1 MEVDRGKTKLKEL
14 IQDVHAACGE
24 GLYQSCLSRR
34 SMACCFL
41 RETADMDTASTSVL
55 DKRILDLVAA
65 DIKPTAEGADVE
77 PSAELLKDDSL
88 DVDLTEPLVILKNAE
103 PVLYQAVSGF
113 LRQSKTKG
121 HVTKEELLFLELLV
135 LLKASLLLPKSTSEA
150 KARDLA
156 DRVRTAL
163 AALEDSTAQL
173 NLHELRDKARSDIRT
188 ENDAY
193 KRLQW
198 VPLDGAASAAITIDD
213 DNTLHATPSLSESTT
228 LAAVAC
234 VVTRG
239 PFRYTLSTTTA
250 IETGLRVGWM
260 APGRRCH
267 TVGLGDDMESIGF
280 DGRHIYRDGAI
291 VATSTEAS
299 SAWSSLT
306 VVIDGTT
313 GVVSFSTPLA
323 TTTAVVAPLTAW
335 TPALSVGHRGFQSL
349 LSTPRSSVYASVW
362 QQLGF
367 QPPVPTVEA
376 TAVGGVPLLPAPC
389 TEFYPEMGTSVRVG
403 RSVQL
408 SPSAWTLS
416 FFIYPLPLQ
425 DGSEPRP
432 WRTICL
438 KGQDASMQRTPSVF
452 LSCDRLLLAVC
463 VSTASDWNSTVVSSA
478 PLATHR
484 WTHVAIVCDDLTLR
498 LVLNGK
504 EDRSLT
510 LADKVLHN
518 THPFHFG
525 KTPVGV
531 KKATTDYKGFRGY
544 LHHVQLHETKALSV
558 KELSKFVASKKA
570 SLEALHVSREST
582 VVGTAPSNALRLE
595 TTYAPQ
601 PALDVA
607 YAPSTGGPLLVPA
620 RLFQA
625 CPKWPHAF
633 HCEAIVRYTH
643 HPQFQVVLGCLE
655 SAGPS
660 YLFVLGVTPTG
671 RLCLRSRE
679 RKFATAQ
686 RYLCDNTVHKI
697 GLSFTT
703 DRVVFYVDGVAVER
717 VVSSGA
723 SLDPNGL
730 SLSLAFVVG
739 GAPSVPSFAPWQGD
753 VRLVRVLASPPCEK
767 QPPRDV
773 ARYAFVQGRGT
784 IVHDTTGRVP
794 LWHGSLASDAGWTTQ
809 PDAAGH
815 GIVTTTTTA
824 IPETNL
830 PGQILAALEPRAAAT
845 IASLRVK
852 HLSLALGAV
861 DVVSSVVWPH
871 VLTFLLLHS
880 VLAQWMQEKDLLDG
894 PQVFGLLRVLR
905 ANFAPLS
912 SHSSTSLG
920 LPPASVGLGM
930 QTSSSSSSSSFAER
944 LRDMLLRCETV
955 DWYDDDMND
964 AVRAE
969 AILAQTAG
977 LEVFCPT
984 PLARAELLLRLLTC
998 VDAPALRL
1006 DTLCDTL
1013 TSTPHL
1019 LAQWMPASDAPSS
1032 SSLLFPWA
1040 LDAVKRSLL
1049 DTSDDNIPLITKAE
1063 VISVLEKLPRMPSL
1077 DATSPAE
1084 QLVVLYEEWQRFYVA
1099 STLAVP
1105 IETTKTILKALLTAS
1120 THGTS
1125 SARSLL
1131 VSLQDRLLADL
1142 RRHWT
1147 PCTVSRLLQWHDDT
1161 RFFKVVNC
1169 PIGVRETPNVK
1180 APKTGRTLS
1189 IGQLIETKN
1198 VLQYPN
1204 DSVQYVE
1211 LLTGGWVF
1219 DVDPTDGMLLL
1230 DEHAA
1235 NNAQLTQRAY
1245 SLTALLDGQAKATAS
1260 PLGGHLRFEGASDE
1274 KLQVLADGL
1283 SVTNTMGGAWRTA
1296 LGSKTFTRG
1305 SGVHTWQVTVTQ
1317 VQNIG
1322 QLFLGIASTA
1332 PSSSTA
1338 RSYVGSDP
1346 SSYGWQLTGDWYH
1359 VGVRTKSAH
1368 LPFLGAA
1375 PIVLDMKLDST
1386 AGTLLVVNTASNA
1399 PVGPALVLDLV
1410 AGEAYAPAVSL
1421 CNAHDS
1427 IAFSTSV
1434 VPLGGEAIT
1443 VDGRNAPPSLEPTP
1457 LAAFYAKTLLAAC
1470 KPAPARQ
1477 ALSSLLT
1484 PVVAS
1489 MLCWSNVDD
1498 EPFVLD
1504 TIDEILLQEPSSMSS
1519 SDESDARLLLA
1530 GLGGHL
1536 YGQLIGA
1543 SPETHI
1549 DEADARWLRSPLF
1562 QAGLSSS
1569 KPSTSAFFKQLM
1581 DGLHPAF
1588 DKWVLKF
1595 ANASPLVV
1603 RMGGASLEKAIR
1615 AVLGCMLYHC
1625 GMSSYAEFEDKAAGT
1640 KTSPAPKP
1648 LRSLWQKAYELKA
1661 YALRLKNSHGLSYDE
1676 IAATLLAKVDF
1687 LLHLSPTKADDGIGV
1702 YYHELPT
1709 LVRKIS
1715 MGKRSSSFDAD
1726 ETPDASLRDVDA
1738 EIIASIAAFC
1748 RSDCNL
1754 KKLSEHLQSA
1764 QAMALQRAHGLR
1776 RVTKLVSA
1784 LRLPCKAAILL
1795 QVVAAIRAV
1804 DVWHYSSGISGC
1816 PYALQH
1822 DVRCAFEGYYNALV
1836 RHLSVATTQPTSW
1849 QLLLLDALG
1858 VRILPDDHALVAA
1871 GRVFHVLQELLDV
1884 GRADVRQATMKVVYL
1899 LAVQVASEGDGNPN
1913 QALAPSHVLTPPHF
1927 KRQLSGPQTLSS
1939 AVFDMLYNELSLVV
1953 CRLLESHKTSRTT
1966 YALDVLGENPSL
1978 LGILSLLQFVS
1989 SSPACNASL
1998 ATTPWLSIF
2007 VTIACFGVTEPQVR
2021 SMQLLSTLLPV
2032 CNPVVVTLELPFTL
2046 EGLVATPSSVRGAA
2060 DLVRFLVRA
2069 VGAPLHAPPSETL
2082 PRSSRS
2088 ALSLASESVSLL
2100 RVLLA
2105 EAAWHPL
2112 VLEISQS
2119 MFRSDDVTLQI
2130 GVLGVLGSFVEPIRY
2145 GGYAIL
2151 PQHDGMVMLLDPTCD
2166 LGSATV
2172 LCDHASTP
2180 VSTAEMTTVPKH
2192 TLSLTI
2198 LSDAFVDAILESTAN
2213 ALLAP
2218 MPSDALFLHLLHVAH
2233 RLFCEHPTQL
2243 FDIVA
2248 KSPVIAR
2255 KVFELGGLL
2264 STSSGLPSLPLV
2276 EAKFEM
2282 LQALQY
2288 NQVYGSVR
2296 DGLYPLPAFSEAP
2309 PPTPT
2314 DDVAVTVCNV
2324 AFDDG
2329 LLCTL
2334 KQVST
2339 FDTPVG
2345 IGSDAIQWLE
2355 ALLNHMLFKT
2365 VESLLSVW
2373 TTIERSAA
2381 TRLDAQTAVET
2392 VYREIA
2398 LPEMLQ
2404 AACAEA
2410 NEWLSNR
2417 DHWGVEWGVHE
2428 TRIVDYV
2435 VAQLEMAMPGTG
2447 AAWRDTCNALQLG
2460 PYLCATCECLAADV
2474 LSLAI
2479 EVSRRHEQ
2487 DPPLISLAFVL
2498 QAMHDDEELHR
2509 LLEYHEAFLRS
2520 GPTPLH
2526 RDQRSSADRVLDVRL
2541 QSMMTMG
2548 FPEAWCKRA
2557 LEESNHEVNTALNWI
2572 LSNGHLL
2579 DAPTNDAMTTLVTP
2593 ETPGTPGTPR
2603 EPAPNLECEPI
2614 DDIGSR
2620 HVLTDATTV
2629 DVSGSA
2635 YTALWALTNA
2645 LSTVVTF
2652 SVQATSDVTL
2662 GLFASLDE
2670 AAVHEVVLGAKHN
2683 TLLEVYDIAAG
2694 SSEKRLLASDTG
2706 AFCDPSYAVPYWLVV
2721 TRTRVHLGYGHVVAR
2736 ASMLLEWA
2744 APRLSHVSFATL
2756 GQPAVVS
2763 AIQLRAHVDD
2773 GLASSGIEAALARR
2787 HCIRPLDDPEQLSD
2801 MTFCFH
2807 DETPSSSNY
2816 EREHV
2821 FHPWAPASSRVGFAE
2836 RAAKFSA
2843 DELASDVLA
2852 TSTTLRVL
2860 YARRLGVGVLAACKD
2875 DIPVLLDVFDGH
2887 EDLFVPFVSLVAH
2900 RAWVSDFATAPTRSP
2915 LGTTRLTTPELLRPT
2930 VRALCATANPL
2941 RSAITAFLGDQ
2952 MDRFLRDGHQGTLS
2966 WRHAHSDKLDAYF
2979 GNDADLRFLGLLT
2992 SWLLESDE
3000 AIALT
3005 PTSVAYDLYFIWVK
3019 ALQASH
3025 LEVQQKA
3032 LQVLGRMLL
3041 RALNDTTVSSDVRVA
3056 LRRALSVTYL
3066 EENVRRLLAFEDEVY
3081 PLYSRY
3087 FQAHMELVSV
3097 LQRFPAPATP
3107 IMRYALRF
3115 KGGCSY
3121 VGLATDDLLPPWTAQ
3136 YCLSPERGGAKAIL
3150 ASSTNGCI
3158 ALRSVEHAGVSVVS
3172 YREPSSTTAFETMV
3186 PYDTWS
3192 VLSLVASPTQ
3202 VTLYL
3207 NGVRVATQAVTG
3219 FALPMQFIGHDMY
3232 GVRGR
3237 IANVRYFNAALGDAH
3252 IAALSA
3258 LDLHQCSSV
3267 GDDAVS
3273 SAKTTDDLVPALTIA
3288 GHWPLQEGAGAHVYD
3303 VSEHLNESAIV
3314 GASWTCA
3321 PSHTIVPPKV
3331 LSLPTSNVVFSG
3343 AGTWTRDAC
3352 AALGGPWSQSRSM
3365 AFFLELYATS
3375 STSSLSSYVVMGRL
3389 ILNARI
3395 TCIVCGQ
3402 ATQDGELSFAI
3413 ESLRQDIKE
3422 TYSPLEWM
3430 AHMRFS
3436 GRHRAGQLIGA
3447 WTTTLA
3453 QTVVTSLPTAMSFL
3467 PSCSDAIEV
3476 FDGGRRVQSLLR
3488 KGKKRAGLVFCAF
3501 GVDAMTK
3508 HWHASPS
3515 PDLSLDQQLFV
3526 QNRTDT
3532 FITVRVHGLV
3542 THGKVYYEL
3551 VLQSKGL
3558 MQLGWA
3564 SPGFRPAFT
3573 THGVGDHF
3581 GSFGVDGKR
3590 RKKWCNTGHA
3600 YGSESWSWTNGD
3612 VLGVLLD
3619 MDARE
3624 MRFTHNGVDLGLA
3637 FAEADYAQV
3646 PWSAGL
3652 YPAGSFSSGQGAKIN
3667 VGHTPFQ
3674 FAPPP
3679 GFVAVASVVDVSH
3692 VDVFNHRTKQFA
3704 PVCAH
3709 HRVTSRVAP
3718 PPPSLARGSIHW
3730 EVEITALQA
3739 TDGLRVGIATPSAD
3753 PNGLLGGDAYGWGFC
3768 ATGKTYHAGH
3778 SQRLASTG
3786 FAQGDVVGLEL
3797 NMDLGTLVVYRNGL
3811 LLGTAFSNLHLSLP
3825 MQCFVNGTN
3834 GFVPCISVYRPQTS
3848 VFVRG
3853 LKHGRGELRYPPSH
3867 SHERFLGHWAHG
3879 RRHGLGQLT
3888 LREKEGYYLGHWVA
3902 NHLEGVP
3909 AFVAPHPLCVST
3921 LYPSVWK
3928 TLRFQRAVDH
3938 PTQTTRTQRFLKG
3951 KVVSEDVTD
3960 ADVAAEPLPSALP
3973 VIDLLADATA
3983 PWYPSVA
3990 STLGYV
3996 TSTMDVVQTSTQ
4008 DVELCGVWEAHTEQ
4022 AFTLVPPPS
4031 AYDMIAMSQ
4040 DLMGVRLEAHA
4051 STGTHL
4057 LVRGNTA
4064 YTSGVH
4070 YWEVAIEACNHGSVF
4085 LGVAAPSVLSP
4096 PDGWGDYG
4104 FVSYRVKWSQAEGE
4118 QLYGR
4123 YFSAGDVV
4131 GIRLDMDKGTL
4142 AFLKDGDDFVRGRPA
4157 VVDMGV
4163 AFRFLKS
4170 QAGRKA
4176 CAFGPAFGLSYPGDA
4191 LSVRR
4196 TKGLH
4201 HPTLRLSDRL
4211 HHALEAARLV
4221 QDLASTQ
4228 LLDATV
4234 WTRAQAMHA
4243 SMTSTG
4249 FFQPRV
4255 HLTRAGTPLRV
4266 SAAMRDAALVTT
4278 RGQATLSTRYGTAQ
4292 ILGQI
4297 DGRVW
4302 FLIEGEEGAG
4312 AWYWRLPE
4320 VLALLDQAPME
4331 QEAAWSC
4338 DACTMLNDP
4347 NLSKCQICE
4356 TPRTTTVPDDVPP
4369 PSDADVQ
4376 ATADPFVV
4384 YSTTPDPLWPLATPV
4399 APLTPAFEALVDG
4412 SSSWTRQH
4420 DVMLV
4425 AHVDALCDAQA
4436 TEPENLAWADVWE
4449 HARGTFSGFDASL
4462 VAARLACLLV
4472 VNGTV
4477 AQLLPFVDL
4486 HGHDLFALPT
4496 AATAAA
4502 LTTLRD
4508 VLFKRIKIAFWRD
4521 LLAITTTHTT
4531 PPSDEYDRPE
4541 GLREVSLNRIQAL
4554 EPHGV
4559 YDKTIFGQLAT
4570 AMTNWD
4576 ASSLRRAYTDELQDA
4591 GQPRAF
4597 YVKCLGEGV
4606 DDHGGPYRAV
4616 FQTAGWEEPIGPVL
4630 RLFEPCPNAV
4640 QASGANQD
4648 KYVVSPGASPS
4659 HLKFLG
4665 RLLGLAMR
4673 HRILIPLNCSEL
4685 FWKPLVSLPLDRKDW
4700 SGVDT
4705 MVVREL
4711 HDLERLSDEEVA
4723 GLETHEII
4731 DHLLRVAQAPLAP
4744 RDDMSLTSATL
4755 IEMVDACV
4763 AHRLAAQTAQLRP
4776 LMEGFATVVPHA
4788 ALSLFTPTQLEEL
4801 VCGSPEIDVEL
4812 LQRITVY
4819 DGVDPNDAHI
4829 QFFWQCLTDMNHE
4842 QRSSFVNFVLARSRL
4857 PRSLEEF
4864 TLHFKIQAAVV
4875 AEHANPDMYLPHSQT
4890 CFFSLSLPRYSSKAI
4905 CMEKLLYA
4913 ISHSPTMDADF
4924 IDRATTGWE
4933 HVAT

>member
-1 MEVDRGKTKLKEL
+1 
-14 IQDVHAACGE
+14 
-24 GLYQSCLSRR
+24 
-34 SMACCFL
+34 
-41 RETADMDTASTSVL
+41 
-55 DKRILDLVAA
+55 
-65 DIKPTAEGADVE
+65 
-77 PSAELLKDDSL
+77 
-88 DVDLTEPLVILKNAE
+88 
-103 PVLYQAVSGF
+103 
-113 LRQSKTKG
+113 
-121 HVTKEELLFLELLV
+121 
-135 LLKASLLLPKSTSEA
+135 
-150 KARDLA
+150 
-156 DRVRTAL
+156 
-163 AALEDSTAQL
+163 
-173 NLHELRDKARSDIRT
+173 
-188 ENDAY
+188 
-193 KRLQW
+193 
-198 VPLDGAASAAITIDD
+198 
-213 DNTLHATPSLSESTT
+213 
-228 LAAVAC
+228 
-234 VVTRG
+234 
-239 PFRYTLSTTTA
+239 
-250 IETGLRVGWM
+250 
-260 APGRRCH
+260 
-267 TVGLGDDMESIGF
+267 
-280 DGRHIYRDGAI
+280 
-291 VATSTEAS
+291 
-299 SAWSSLT
+299 
-306 VVIDGTT
+306 
-313 GVVSFSTPLA
+313 
-323 TTTAVVAPLTAW
+323 
-335 TPALSVGHRGFQSL
+335 
-349 LSTPRSSVYASVW
+349 
-362 QQLGF
+362 
-367 QPPVPTVEA
+367 
-376 TAVGGVPLLPAPC
+376 
-389 TEFYPEMGTSVRVG
+389 
-403 RSVQL
+403 
-408 SPSAWTLS
+408 
-416 FFIYPLPLQ
+416 
-425 DGSEPRP
+425 
-432 WRTICL
+432 
-438 KGQDASMQRTPSVF
+438 
-452 LSCDRLLLAVC
+452 
-463 VSTASDWNSTVVSSA
+463 
-478 PLATHR
+478 
-484 WTHVAIVCDDLTLR
+484 
-498 LVLNGK
+498 
-504 EDRSLT
+504 
-510 LADKVLHN
+510 
-518 THPFHFG
+518 
-525 KTPVGV
+525 
-531 KKATTDYKGFRGY
+531 
-544 LHHVQLHETKALSV
+544 
-558 KELSKFVASKKA
+558 
-570 SLEALHVSREST
+570 
-582 VVGTAPSNALRLE
+582 
-595 TTYAPQ
+595 
-601 PALDVA
+601 
-607 YAPSTGGPLLVPA
+607 
-620 RLFQA
+620 
-625 CPKWPHAF
+625 
-633 HCEAIVRYTH
+633 
-643 HPQFQVVLGCLE
+643 
-655 SAGPS
+655 
-660 YLFVLGVTPTG
+660 
-671 RLCLRSRE
+671 
-679 RKFATAQ
+679 
-686 RYLCDNTVHKI
+686 
-697 GLSFTT
+697 
-703 DRVVFYVDGVAVER
+703 
-717 VVSSGA
+717 
-723 SLDPNGL
+723 
-730 SLSLAFVVG
+730 
-739 GAPSVPSFAPWQGD
+739 
-753 VRLVRVLASPPCEK
+753 
-767 QPPRDV
+767 
-773 ARYAFVQGRGT
+773 
-784 IVHDTTGRVP
+784 
-794 LWHGSLASDAGWTTQ
+794 
-809 PDAAGH
+809 
-815 GIVTTTTTA
+815 
-824 IPETNL
+824 
-830 PGQILAALEPRAAAT
+830 
-845 IASLRVK
+845 
-852 HLSLALGAV
+852 
-861 DVVSSVVWPH
+861 
-871 VLTFLLLHS
+871 
-880 VLAQWMQEKDLLDG
+880 
-894 PQVFGLLRVLR
+894 
-905 ANFAPLS
+905 
-912 SHSSTSLG
+912 
-920 LPPASVGLGM
+920 
-930 QTSSSSSSSSFAER
+930 
-944 LRDMLLRCETV
+944 
-955 DWYDDDMND
+955 MND

-969 AILAQTAG
+969 AIATQTAG

-984 PLARAELLLRLLTC
+984 PLARAELLLRLLSS
-998 VDAPALRL
+998 VDVLRL
-1006 DTLCDTL
+1006 DTLCDAL
-1013 TSTPHL
+1013 SSKPHL

-1032 SSLLFPWA
+1032 SSSLFPWP

-1049 DTSDDNIPLITKAE
+1049 DTSDDDNNDVPRIKKAE
-1063 VISVLEKLPRMPSL
+1063 VISVLQKLPRMPSL

-1099 STLAVP
+1099 STSIVP
-1105 IETTKTILKALLTAS
+1105 IETTKTLLKALLSAS
-1120 THGTS
+1120 THGTA
-1125 SARSLL
+1125 SARTLL
-1131 VSLQDRLLADL
+1131 VALQDRLLSDV

-1147 PCTVSRLLQWHDDT
+1147 PCTVSRLLQWHEDT

-1189 IGQLIETKN
+1189 IGQIIETKN
-1198 VLQYPN
+1198 VLQYQN
-1204 DSVQYVE
+1204 DAVQYVE

-1235 NNAQLTQRAY
+1235 NNAQPTRRAY

-1260 PLGGHLRFEGASDE
+1260 PLGGHMRFEVPSDE
-1274 KLQVLADGL
+1274 GLDVSADGL
-1283 SVTNTMGGAWRTA
+1283 SVTNTTGGAWRTA

-1305 SGVHTWQVTVTQ
+1305 SGVHTWQVTIFR

-1332 PSSSTA
+1332 PSTV

-1346 SSYGWQLTGDWYH
+1346 GSYGWQLTGDWYH
-1359 VGVRTKSAH
+1359 AGVRTKASH
-1368 LPFLGAA
+1368 LPLLGPA
-1375 PIVLDMKLDST
+1375 PIVLDVKLDT
-1386 AGTLLVVNTASNA
+1386 TMGTLLVVNTTSNA

-1410 AGEAYAPAVSL
+1410 AGEAYAPAISL
-1421 CNAHDS
+1421 CNAHDA
-1427 IAFSTSV
+1427 IAFSTSAV
-1434 VPLGGEAIT
+1434 ALGGDAIT
-1443 VDGRNAPPSLEPTP
+1443 VDGRTNAPPNLEPTP

-1470 KPAPARQ
+1470 KSAAARQ
-1477 ALSSLLT
+1477 ELSSLLT

-1504 TIDEILLQEPSSMSS
+1504 TIDEILLQETCSMSP
-1519 SDESDARLLLA
+1519 DESDARLLLG

-1536 YGQLIGA
+1536 YGQRIGA

-1569 KPSTSAFFKQLM
+1569 KPSTSAFYKQLF
-1581 DGLHPAF
+1581 DGLHPSF

-1625 GMSSYAEFEDKAAGT
+1625 GMSSYAEFEDKANAA

-1687 LLHLSPTKADDGIGV
+1687 LLHLSPTKADDGLGV

-1738 EIIASIAAFC
+1738 EIIANIAA
-1748 RSDCNL
+1748 
-1754 KKLSEHLQSA
+1754 A

-1795 QVVAAIRAV
+1795 QVVAAIRAS

-1816 PYALQH
+1816 PHALQH
-1822 DVRCAFEGYYNALV
+1822 DVRCAFEGYYNVLV

-1871 GRVFHVLQELLDV
+1871 GRVFHVLQEILDV

-1899 LAVQVASEGDGNPN
+1899 LAVQVASEGDGNQNP
-1913 QALAPSHVLTPPHF
+1913 ALAPSHVLTPPHF
-1927 KRQLSGPQTLSS
+1927 TRQLSGPQTLSS
-1939 AVFDMLYNELSLVV
+1939 AVFEMLYNELSLVV
-1953 CRLLESHKTSRTT
+1953 HRLLESHKTSRT

-2007 VTIACFGVTEPQVR
+2007 VTIACFGGTEPQVR
-2021 SMQLLSTLLPV
+2021 SMQLLATLLPV

-2046 EGLVATPSSVRGAA
+2046 EGLVATPSSVRGAT
-2060 DLVRFLVRA
+2060 DLLMFLVQA
-2069 VGAPLHAPPSETL
+2069 VGAPLHAQPSESL
-2082 PRSSRS
+2082 PRSSRT

-2100 RVLLA
+2100 RVLLE

-2112 VLEISQS
+2112 VLEVLQS
-2119 MFRSDDVTLQI
+2119 MFRSDDVTVQI

-2145 GGYAIL
+2145 GGYATI
-2151 PQHDGMVMLLDPTCD
+2151 PHHDGMVMLVDPNCD
-2166 LGSATV
+2166 FGSATV
-2172 LCDHASTP
+2172 LCDHISTP

-2198 LSDAFVDAILESTAN
+2198 LPDAFVDAILESAAN

-2218 MPSDALFLHLLHVAH
+2218 IPSETLFLHLLHVAH
-2233 RLFCEHPTQL
+2233 RIFCEHPTQL

-2248 KSPVIAR
+2248 KSPMLAR

-2288 NQVYGSVR
+2288 NHMYGNMR
-2296 DGLYPLPAFSEAP
+2296 DALYPLPAFSEAP
-2309 PPTPT
+2309 PPT
-2314 DDVAVTVCNV
+2314 DVVVAGVAVCNV
-2324 AFDDG
+2324 AFHDG

-2381 TRLDAQTAVET
+2381 SRLDVQTAVET
-2392 VYREIA
+2392 VYRAIA

-2435 VAQLEMAMPGTG
+2435 VAQLEAAMPGKG

-2479 EVSRRHEQ
+2479 EVSRRHDQ

-2509 LLEYHEAFLRS
+2509 LLEYHEAFLGS
-2520 GPTPLH
+2520 GPTPMR
-2526 RDQRSSADRVLDVRL
+2526 RDERSSADRVLDVRV

-2579 DAPTNDAMTTLVTP
+2579 DAPMYESTMTTLATP

-2603 EPAPNLECEPI
+2603 EPAPTLECEPA
-2614 DDIGSR
+2614 DDAGPC
-2620 HVLTDATTV
+2620 HVLTDAANM

-2635 YTALWALTNA
+2635 YTALWALPIVP
-2645 LSTVVTF
+2645 STVVTF
-2652 SVQATSDVTL
+2652 SVQATSDVSI
-2662 GLFASLDE
+2662 GLFASLDH
-2670 AAVHEVVLGAKHN
+2670 ATVQEVVLGAKHN
-2683 TLLEVYDIAAG
+2683 TLLEVYDVVAG
-2694 SSEKRLLASDTG
+2694 STEKRLLASDTG
-2706 AFCDPSYAVPYWLVV
+2706 AFVDPSTAVPYWLVV
-2721 TRTRVHLGYGHVVAR
+2721 TPTRVHLGYGHVVAR
-2736 ASMLLEWA
+2736 ASLLLAWA
-2744 APRLSHVSFATL
+2744 APCLSHVSFATL
-2756 GQPAVVS
+2756 GQPALLS
-2763 AIQLRAHVDD
+2763 GIQIRAFDEEDD
-2773 GLASSGIEAALARR
+2773 DGGLASSVIEAALARR
-2787 HCIRPLDDPEQLSD
+2787 NCIRPLDDPEQLSD

-2807 DETPSSSNY
+2807 DETPSSSSY

-2836 RAAKFSA
+2836 CAAKFSA
-2843 DELASDVLA
+2843 DELASDVLS

-2875 DIPVLLDVFDGH
+2875 DISVLLDVFEGH
-2887 EDLFVPFVSLVAH
+2887 ADLFVPFVSLVAH
-2900 RAWVSDFATAPTRSP
+2900 RAWVSDFATTMTRPP
-2915 LGTTRLTTPELLRPT
+2915 LGTTRLTTPDLLQPT
-2930 VRALCATANPL
+2930 LRALCATANPL
-2941 RSAITAFLGDQ
+2941 RLAITTFLTTQ

-2966 WRHAHSDKLDAYF
+2966 WRRAHSDKLDAYF
-2979 GNDADLRFLGLLT
+2979 RNDADLRFLGLLT
-2992 SWLLESDE
+2992 SWLLESDD

-3005 PTSVAYDLYFIWVK
+3005 PSSVAYDLYFIWVK
-3019 ALQASH
+3019 ALQSSH

-3032 LQVLGRMLL
+3032 LQVLCRMLL
-3041 RALNDTTVSSDVRVA
+3041 RALNDNTVSNDVLIA
-3056 LRRALSVTYL
+3056 LRRSLSVTYL
-3066 EENVRRLLAFEDEVY
+3066 EENARRLLAFEDEVY

-3087 FQAHMELVSV
+3087 FQAHVELLSV
-3097 LQRFPAPATP
+3097 LQRFPAPVTP
-3107 IMRYALRF
+3107 PMRYALRF
-3115 KGGCSY
+3115 KGGCAY

-3150 ASSTNGCI
+3150 ASSANGCI
-3158 ALRSVEHAGVSVVS
+3158 ALRSAEHAGVSVVS
-3172 YREPSSTTAFETMV
+3172 YREPSSTTLFETTV
-3186 PYDTWS
+3186 PYDCWS
-3192 VLSLVASPTQ
+3192 VLCLVASPTQ

-3207 NGVRVATQAVTG
+3207 NGVRVASQPLAG

-3237 IANVRYFNAALGDAH
+3237 VANVRYFNAALDDANV
-3252 IAALSA
+3252 AALSA
-3258 LDLHQCSSV
+3258 LDLHQCCSEEHDV
-3267 GDDAVS
+3267 VT
-3273 SAKTTDDLVPALTIA
+3273 SAETMDLVPALTII
-3288 GHWPLQEGAGAHVYD
+3288 GHWPLQEGAGTHVYD

-3321 PSHTIVPPKV
+3321 PSPTLVPPTV
-3331 LSLPTSNVVFSG
+3331 LSLPTSKVVFTG

-3352 AALGGPWSQSRSM
+3352 AALGGPWSQARSM
-3365 AFFLELYATS
+3365 AFSLELYATS
-3375 STSSLSSYVVMGRL
+3375 SSSSSSSSYDVMGRL
-3389 ILNARI
+3389 VLNARI
-3395 TCIVCGQ
+3395 TCIVFGQ
-3402 ATQDGELSFAI
+3402 ATVDGEVSFAMQ
-3413 ESLRQDIKE
+3413 SLRQDIKE
-3422 TYSPLEWM
+3422 AYSPLEWM

-3436 GRHRAGQLIGA
+3436 GRHRAGQLLGA
-3447 WTTTLA
+3447 WTTTMA
-3453 QTVVTSLPTAMSFL
+3453 QTVVTSLPSAMSFL

-3501 GVDAMTK
+3501 GVEALAK
-3508 HWHASPS
+3508 HWHSAPS

-3526 QNRTDT
+3526 HNRTDT
-3532 FITVRVHGLV
+3532 FVTVRVHGLV

-3600 YGSESWSWTNGD
+3600 YGSESWSWNTGD

-3624 MRFTHNGVDLGLA
+3624 MRFTHNGLDLGLA

-3652 YPAGSFSSGQGAKIN
+3652 YPAGSFSSGQSAKIN

-3674 FAPPP
+3674 YAPPE
-3679 GFVAVASVVDVSH
+3679 GFVAVASMIDVSH

-3718 PPPSLARGSIHW
+3718 PPPSLSRGSIHW
-3730 EVEITALQA
+3730 EVEIMTLQA

-3753 PNGLLGGDAYGWGFC
+3753 PNGLLGGDAYGWGVC
-3768 ATGKTYHAGH
+3768 ATGKTYHGGH
-3778 SQRLASTG
+3778 SQRLATVG

-3825 MQCFVNGTN
+3825 MQCFVHGTN
-3834 GFVPCISVYRPQTS
+3834 GFVPCVSLYRPQTS

-3867 SHERFLGHWAHG
+3867 SHERFTGHWEHG

-3888 LREKEGYYLGHWVA
+3888 LRGEKEGYYLGHWDA
-3902 NHLEGVP
+3902 NHLEGIP
-3909 AFVAPHPLCVST
+3909 AFVAPVPLCVST

-3928 TLRFQRAVDH
+3928 TLRFQRAADH
-3938 PTQTTRTQRFLKG
+3938 PTQTTRTQRFRKG
-3951 KVVSEDVTD
+3951 KVVPEAVTD
-3960 ADVAAEPLPSALP
+3960 ADVVAEPLPSALP
-3973 VIDLLADATA
+3973 PINLQAAATA
-3983 PWYPSVA
+3983 PWYPAVP

-3996 TSTMDVVQTSTQ
+3996 TPTTDAVQTITQ
-4008 DVELCGVWEAHTEQ
+4008 DVELRGVWEAHCEQ
-4022 AFTLVPPPS
+4022 AFTLVPPPT
-4031 AYDMIAMSQ
+4031 AYDMIAMSP

-4070 YWEVAIEACNHGSVF
+4070 YWEVTIEACNHGSVF

-4123 YFSAGDVV
+4123 YFSAGDSI

-4157 VVDMGV
+4157 VIDMGV

-4176 CAFGPAFGLSYPGDA
+4176 CAFGPVFGLSYPGDA

-4201 HPTLRLSDRL
+4201 WPTPRLHDRL
-4211 HHALEAARLV
+4211 HHALEAASLV
-4221 QDLASTQ
+4221 QTMASTQ
-4228 LLDATV
+4228 RLDAAV
-4234 WTRAQAMHA
+4234 WARAQAMHM

-4249 FFQPRV
+4249 YFQPRV
-4255 HLTRAGTPLRV
+4255 FLTRAGTPLRV

-4292 ILGQI
+4292 ILGQR
-4297 DGRVW
+4297 DDRVW

-4331 QEAAWSC
+4331 EEAAWSC
-4338 DACTMLNDP
+4338 EACTMLNDP

-4369 PSDADVQ
+4369 PSDADVE
-4376 ATADPFVV
+4376 ATTDPFVLL
-4384 YSTTPDPLWPLATPV
+4384 STAPDPLWPLATPV
-4399 APLTPAFEALVDG
+4399 APLTPDFEALVD
-4412 SSSWTRQH
+4412 SSSNWTRQH

-4425 AHVDALCDAQA
+4425 AHVDALCDVQA

-4449 HARGTFSGFDASL
+4449 HVRGSLSGFDASL

-4472 VNGTV
+4472 LNGTV

-4486 HGHDLFALPT
+4486 HGNDLFALPT

-4502 LTTLRD
+4502 LATLRD
-4508 VLFKRIKIAFWRD
+4508 LLFKRIKIAFWRD

-4531 PPSDEYDRPE
+4531 PPSDEYDRPD

-4554 EPHGV
+4554 EPHGA

-4630 RLFEPCPNAV
+4630 RLLEPCPNAV

-4648 KYVVSPGASPS
+4648 KYVVSPSASPS

-4685 FWKPLVSLPLDRKDW
+4685 FWKPLVSLALDRKDW

-4731 DHLLRVAQAPLAP
+4731 DHLLRVAQAPLVA
-4744 RDDMSLTSATL
+4744 RDDTPLTSATL

-4776 LMEGFATVVPHA
+4776 LMEGLATVVPHA